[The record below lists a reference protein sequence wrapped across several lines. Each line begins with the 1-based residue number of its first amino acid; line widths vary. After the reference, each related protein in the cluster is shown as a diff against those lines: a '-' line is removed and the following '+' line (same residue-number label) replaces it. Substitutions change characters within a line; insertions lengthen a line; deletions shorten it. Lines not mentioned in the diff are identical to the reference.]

1 MDSNKYR
8 EICKNARS
16 LSTNMSYDSV
26 KEFLEKFKTELNI
39 NYDKLDVLITNILAN
54 DLVNTYITLPKLNLK
69 YKRTSK
75 DYWLIRGWDE
85 EYSIKKAKE
94 ANRVYSHPSRLEKKG
109 YSQDEIKKIVTSSI
123 NKGISTLKKRSD
135 YLDIVKK
142 RNRGLTKHRYTNII
156 NPETGILY
164 TPSESEKKY
173 KEDQRNASKSAQ
185 LNRKPESYN
194 TKIEYYL
201 AKGLSLED
209 ASAALFERQIKNGLN
224 YYINK
229 YGIDRGTLK
238 YKERILKYG
247 KQIKTLRSEFP
258 EKWKTSNKR
267 YSDSSKRFFDSLID
281 EVDYLKTLT
290 LYYANNEHFIYDTLN
305 KKIYF
310 YDFYIKELN
319 IIIEYH
325 GIVWHPRKRIQE
337 GWLHPY
343 TKETSEK
350 YYDLDIH
357 KKLLSNNAGIDV
369 ITIFED
375 EIITHRKSIIDEL
388 HNRINTYCNI
398 K

>member
-16 LSTNMSYDSV
+16 LSTDMSYDSV

-39 NYDKLDVLITNILAN
+39 NHDKLDWLITNILAN

-75 DYWLIRGWDE
+75 DYWLIRGWDK

-94 ANRVYSHPSRLEKKG
+94 ANQVYSHPSRLEKKG

-173 KEDQRNASKSAQ
+173 KEDQRKASKSAQ

-229 YGIDRGTLK
+229 YGIEKGTLK
-238 YKERILKYG
+238 YEERILKYG

-258 EKWKTSNKR
+258 EKWRTSNKR
-267 YSDSSKRFFDSLID
+267 YSDSSKRFFDSLIN

-290 LYYANNEHFIYDTLN
+290 LYYANNEHCIYDTLN

-337 GWLHPY
+337 GWVHPY

-357 KKLLSNNAGIDV
+357 KKLLANTVGIDV